1 MKNANFP
8 TFDRNEMVFD
18 NNVSASYLG
27 YTDKMINFVED
38 FVVSDT
44 EMWKVFV
51 EQFRIHSDVADAGW
65 RGEYWGKMMRGACFL
80 YSYNRSEEL
89 YKALTDAVTD
99 LLSTPDE
106 LGRISTYDVD
116 HEFDGWDVW
125 SRKYVMLGLQ
135 YYIEI
140 CRDEALIEKIVKTMC
155 AHADYIIS
163 KLGRKED
170 GKKPITD
177 ATRHWRGVNS
187 SSILEPFVRLYNL
200 TKEQRYF
207 DFAKYILDNG
217 LSSVVDIVELAYKN
231 ELYPYQF
238 PVTKAY
244 ETVSCFEGVIEL
256 YRITGD
262 ERLKTAVLNFAN
274 KVLESDFT
282 IIGCAGCTHE
292 LFDHST
298 VRQAN
303 THVDPVQETCVTVTL
318 MKFFYQLTMITG
330 DAKFAD
336 AFERSMYNAYFGS
349 VNTEMSVEQNFIDR
363 HPGLIPRAMPFDSY
377 SPLTAGKRGLAIGGF
392 KIMPGGYYYGCCAC
406 IGALGMG
413 LIPKMNVMKRSD
425 GLAINLYIPGKVET
439 VSAEGEKVA
448 LTFET
453 AYPADGKVKITV
465 DTECD
470 KVFTVA
476 FRIPNWSKNTT
487 VNGANAEAGYYEI
500 RRNWNGRSTVELD
513 FDMTTRVISPIP
525 YGTQVLM
532 NEVIWG
538 HNYIIPAFD
547 REDPLAKT
555 RRAFERGPLVL
566 AIENRLGHNVDEPIN
581 IHIEGDTLD
590 AHVSSDNA
598 APYENQIEMYLT
610 DVNGK
615 HIYMTDYA
623 SAGKLWNEESKMA
636 AWIGIKELY
645 ENN

>member
-1 MKNANFP
+1 MKKANIP
-8 TFDRNEMVFD
+8 ALGRNNMTFDSNI
-18 NNVSASYLG
+18 SARYLG
-27 YTDKMINFVED
+27 YTDKMISFIEN

-51 EQFRIHSDVADAGW
+51 DQFRIHSDSDDAGW

-80 YSYNRSEEL
+80 YTYNRSEEL
-89 YKALTDAVTD
+89 YRALTDTILD
-99 LLSTPDE
+99 ILSTPDA
-106 LGRISTYDVD
+106 LGRISTYDVE
-116 HEFDGWDVW
+116 HEFDGWDIW
-125 SRKYVMLGLQ
+125 SRKYVMLGMQ

-140 CRDEALIEKIVKTMC
+140 CRDEALIKKIVDAMC

-163 KLGRKED
+163 KIGRKED

-200 TKEQRYF
+200 TNEQRYF

-217 LSSVVDIVELAYKN
+217 LSSVANLVDLAYRD

-238 PVTKAY
+238 PITKAY

-262 ERLKTAVLNFAN
+262 EKLKTAVLNFAN
-274 KVLESDFT
+274 KMLETDFT

-303 THVDPVQETCVTVTL
+303 MHNDRVQETCVTVTL
-318 MKFFYQLTMITG
+318 MKFFYQLIMITG

-336 AFERSMYNAYFGS
+336 AFERSMYNAYFGA
-349 VNTEMSVEQNFIDR
+349 VNTEKSVEQNFIDR
-363 HPGLIPRAMPFDSY
+363 HPGLVPRAMPFDSY
-377 SPLTAGKRGLAIGGF
+377 SPLTPGQRGLAIGGF

-413 LIPKMNVMKRSD
+413 LIPKINVMKRAN
-425 GLAINLYIPGKVET
+425 GLAVNLYIPGKVET
-439 VSAEGEKVA
+439 ENAFGDKVT
-448 LTFET
+448 LSFET
-453 AYPADGKVKITV
+453 DYPADGKVKITI
-465 DTECD
+465 DTDSDNE
-470 KVFTVA
+470 FTVA
-476 FRIPNWSKNTT
+476 FRIPEWSKNST
-487 VNGANAEAGYYEI
+487 VNGTPSEAGYFEI
-500 RRNWNGRSTVELD
+500 TQNWQANGTVELV
-513 FDMTTRVISPIP
+513 FDMATRVISPIP
-525 YGTQVLM
+525 YGTQILM

-538 HNYIIPAFD
+538 HNYIIPTFD
-547 REDPLAKT
+547 REDPKAKT

-566 AIENRLGHNVDEPIN
+566 AIENRLGHDVDEPIN
-581 IHIEGDTLD
+581 IHIDRYTVD
-590 AHVSSDNA
+590 ATVSTDNV
-598 APYENQIEMYLT
+598 APYENQIEMFVTDKSGKKVYL
-610 DVNGK
+610 
-615 HIYMTDYA
+615 TDYA

-636 AWIGIKELY
+636 AWIEIKELSI
-645 ENN
+645 